1 MLRAVGYESIFKSE
15 NVAQY
20 VSPVK
25 IMGEIDFLLAFR
37 GPSLKMLEKAISI
50 DIFDGR
56 YKIKVVRPEDIIGL
70 KLQALV
76 NDPERLAKE
85 YADIEALMKQ
95 YDKQLDWPVIEEYF
109 GIFNKQD
116 KFSEL
121 KRKYHAD
128 EKEKQEWRELAQSD
142 TLREDMRRLEKNR
155 HNPFIVNGRVDLDKY
170 IRFLTEFNAF
180 ANHARRPF
188 HRIIDKDMRL

>member
-1 MLRAVGYESIFKSE
+1 MDFEKVLGIIIKRFDEEKISYGLIGGFAIGALGISRSTIDLDFLVNKDDLNKIEQVLRAVGYESVFKSE

-20 VSPVK
+20 VSPTK

-37 GPSLKMLEKAISI
+37 GPSLKMLANAINI
-50 DIFDGR
+50 DIFDGK
-56 YKIKVVRPEDIIGL
+56 YKIKVIKPEDIIGL

-95 YDKQLDWPVIEEYF
+95 HDKQLDWSAIEEYF

-128 EKEKQEWRELAQSD
+128 
-142 TLREDMRRLEKNR
+142 
-155 HNPFIVNGRVDLDKY
+155 
-170 IRFLTEFNAF
+170 
-180 ANHARRPF
+180 
-188 HRIIDKDMRL
+188 